1 MKKYSIRYTETYES
15 WYEVEAN
22 SPEEAKEKLLDAIMD
37 GKEKGP
43 DECCDS
49 GCKEI
54 EEITLEEYLDN
65 EGIDE
70 IEDDEEFCRAEFEA
84 IREYCSNY
92 NVTEEDIAEIRAR
105 GYEEDQFVR

>member
-1 MKKYSIRYTETYES
+1 MKKYSIRYTETYQR
-15 WYEVEAN
+15 WYDVEAN
-22 SPEEAKEKLLDAIMD
+22 SPEEAEEKLLHAIMD
-37 GKEKGP
+37 GKVKAP

-49 GCKEI
+49 KCEVMK
-54 EEITLEEYLDN
+54 EITLEEFFFFFI
-65 EGIDE
+65 IDR

-105 GYEEDQFVR
+105 GYEEDQFIK

>member
-1 MKKYSIRYTETYES
+1 MKKYNIRYTETYES
-15 WYEVEAN
+15 WYEVDAN

-43 DECCDS
+43 DECRDS

-54 EEITLEEYLDN
+54 REITLEELLKE
-65 EGIDE
+65 EGVDR

-84 IREYCSNY
+84 IRDYCLNY

-105 GYEEDQFVR
+105 GYEEDQFIK

>member
-22 SPEEAKEKLLDAIMD
+22 SPEKAKEKLLDAIMD

-84 IREYCSNY
+84 IREYFSNY

-105 GYEEDQFVR
+105 GYEEDQFIK

>member
-1 MKKYSIRYTETYES
+1 MKKYNIRYTETYES

-43 DECCDS
+43 DECRDS

-54 EEITLEEYLDN
+54 REITLEELLKE

-84 IREYCSNY
+84 IREYFSNY

-105 GYEEDQFVR
+105 GYEEDQFIK